1 MTQKPG
7 LTYVDWQDVEVM
19 VYDLVRQIMR
29 SGKQYEVIAGVTRGG
44 LVPAVMLSH
53 MLKLPMIAIAP
64 TDLVEHDH
72 ATLIVDEIYDTGK
85 TISKIK
91 SLNPR
96 ADIAVLFHNEGLP
109 ELNYYVI
116 KRQLNDWIVFPWEHH
131 SGENDK

>member
-7 LTYVDWQDVEVM
+7 LTYVDWRDVEVM
-19 VYDLVRQIMR
+19 VYDLVRLIMR
-29 SGKQYEVIAGVTRGG
+29 SGKQYKVIAGVTRGG

-53 MLKLPMIAIAP
+53 MLKLPMIAMEP
-64 TDLVEHDH
+64 TEHVRHDDV
-72 ATLIVDEIYDTGK
+72 LIVDEIYDTGK
-85 TISKIK
+85 TIEKIK
-91 SLNPR
+91 SLNPK

-109 ELNYYVI
+109 ELDYYVV